1 MEDEALSIEEP
12 VLSSESMTVAAE
24 DPAATFARL
33 LDRSLDRQ
41 YRLATAILGDPIEAE
56 DAVHD
61 AALVAWRGFG
71 KLRDIDRFDAWFGRI
86 LVNGCRDRLRARR
99 RRPIV
104 GALPMLGNLDAGRG
118 RSGTTGIRSPRS
130 ATGTSSTG
138 RSRRSIPDHVV
149 VIALRFASDLSIA
162 EIAARVGIPEGTVKS
177 RLHHALRRL
186 RTALE
191 RASEERS

>member
-1 MEDEALSIEEP
+1 VEDEALSIEEP
-12 VLSSESMTVAAE
+12 VLSSESMTVAAG
-24 DPAATFARL
+24 DPTATFARL

-71 KLRDIDRFDAWFGRI
+71 KLRDVDRFDAWFGRI

-99 RRPIV
+99 RRPII

-118 RSGTTGIRSPRS
+118 QGGS
-130 ATGTSSTG
+130 ARDPVTAVADRDELDRAIATLD
-138 RSRRSIPDHVV
+138 PDHVV

-162 EIAARVGIPEGTVKS
+162 EIATRVGVPEGTVKS

-191 RASEERS
+191 PDGEGRP

>member
-12 VLSSESMTVAAE
+12 VLSSESMTVAAG
-24 DPAATFARL
+24 DPTATFARL

-71 KLRDIDRFDAWFGRI
+71 KLRDVDRFDAWFGRI

-99 RRPIV
+99 RRPII

-118 RSGTTGIRSPRS
+118 QGGS
-130 ATGTSSTG
+130 ARDPVTAVADRDELDRAIATLD
-138 RSRRSIPDHVV
+138 PDHVV

-162 EIAARVGIPEGTVKS
+162 EIATRVGIPEGTVKS

-191 RASEERS
+191 PDGEGRP

>member
-1 MEDEALSIEEP
+1 VEDEALSIEEP
-12 VLSSESMTVAAE
+12 VLSSESMTVAAG
-24 DPAATFARL
+24 DPTATFARL

-71 KLRDIDRFDAWFGRI
+71 KLRDVDRFDAWFGRI

-99 RRPIV
+99 RRPII

-118 RSGTTGIRSPRS
+118 QGGS
-130 ATGTSSTG
+130 ARDPVTAVADRDELDRAIATLD
-138 RSRRSIPDHVV
+138 PDHVV

-162 EIAARVGIPEGTVKS
+162 EIATRVGIPEGTVKS

-191 RASEERS
+191 PDGEGRP

>member
-1 MEDEALSIEEP
+1 MEDGALPIEEP
-12 VLSSESMTVAAE
+12 VLSSESMTIAAG

-86 LVNGCRDRLRARR
+86 LINGCRDRLRARR

-118 RSGTTGIRSPRS
+118 RGGPPGDPFAAVADRDELDRAI
-130 ATGTSSTG
+130 ATLD
-138 RSRRSIPDHVV
+138 PDHVV

-186 RTALE
+186 RTALD
-191 RASEERS
+191 RGSEEQA

>member
-12 VLSSESMTVAAE
+12 VLSSESMTVAAG
-24 DPAATFARL
+24 DPTATFARL

-61 AALVAWRGFG
+61 AALVGWRGFG
-71 KLRDIDRFDAWFGRI
+71 KLRDVDRFDAWFGRI

-99 RRPIV
+99 RRPII
-104 GALPMLGNLDAGRG
+104 GALPMLGNLDAGHG
-118 RSGTTGIRSPRS
+118 QGGS
-130 ATGTSSTG
+130 ARDPVTAVADRDELDRAIATLD
-138 RSRRSIPDHVV
+138 PDHVV

-162 EIAARVGIPEGTVKS
+162 EIATRVGVPEGTVKS

-191 RASEERS
+191 PDGEGRP

>member
-1 MEDEALSIEEP
+1 VEDEALSIEEP

-118 RSGTTGIRSPRS
+118 RSGTTRDPVAAVGDRDELERAI
-130 ATGTSSTG
+130 ATLD
-138 RSRRSIPDHVV
+138 PDHVG

-162 EIAARVGIPEGTVKS
+162 EIAVRLGIPEGTVKS

>member
-12 VLSSESMTVAAE
+12 VLSSESMTVAAG
-24 DPAATFARL
+24 DPTATFARL

-71 KLRDIDRFDAWFGRI
+71 KLRDVDRFDAWFGRI

-99 RRPIV
+99 RRPII

-118 RSGTTGIRSPRS
+118 QGGS
-130 ATGTSSTG
+130 ARDPVTAVADRTSWTG
-138 RSRRSIPDHVV
+138 RSRPSIPTM
-149 VIALRFASDLSIA
+149 SS
-162 EIAARVGIPEGTVKS
+162 
-177 RLHHALRRL
+177 
-186 RTALE
+186 
-191 RASEERS
+191 

>member
-1 MEDEALSIEEP
+1 MEDEALSSEEP

-33 LDRSLDRQ
+33 LDRSLDRH

-71 KLRDIDRFDAWFGRI
+71 KLRDIDRFDAWFARI

-104 GALPMLGNLDAGRG
+104 GALPMLGSLDAGGTRG
-118 RSGTTGIRSPRS
+118 ASDRDPVAAVADRDELDRAI
-130 ATGTSSTG
+130 ATLD
-138 RSRRSIPDHVV
+138 PDHVV

-162 EIAARVGIPEGTVKS
+162 EIATRVGIPEGTVKS

-191 RASEERS
+191 PGSEGRP

>member
-1 MEDEALSIEEP
+1 M
-12 VLSSESMTVAAE
+12 LSSESMTVATG

-33 LDRSLDRQ
+33 LDRSLDRH
-41 YRLATAILGDPIEAE
+41 YRLATAILADPIEAE

-61 AALVAWRGFG
+61 AALMAWRGFG
-71 KLRDIDRFDAWFGRI
+71 KLRDIDRFDAWFARI

-104 GALPMLGNLDAGRG
+104 GALPMLGNLDAGRTRG
-118 RSGTTGIRSPRS
+118 VADRDPMAAVGERDELDR
-130 ATGTSSTG
+130 AMAALD
-138 RSRRSIPDHVV
+138 PDHVV
-149 VIALRFASDLSIA
+149 VVALRFAGDLSIP
-162 EIAARVGIPEGTVKS
+162 EIAIRLGIPEGTVKS

-191 RASEERS
+191 RGSEERS

>member
-1 MEDEALSIEEP
+1 MEDEALPIEEP

-61 AALVAWRGFG
+61 AALVAWRGYG

-99 RRPIV
+99 RRPII
-104 GALPMLGNLDAGRG
+104 GALPMLGNLDAGRDRDPAG
-118 RSGTTGIRSPRS
+118 RNPVDAIADRDELDRAI
-130 ATGTSSTG
+130 ATLD
-138 RSRRSIPDHVV
+138 PDHVV

-186 RTALE
+186 RTVLE
-191 RASEERS
+191 PDGEGRP